1 MLWYNLAQHLT
12 WLPLVI
18 GPVYLTYLVFMR
30 KITRTA
36 LLPYSAQ
43 QVFDLVND
51 VASYPQFLPW
61 CGGSEVLSSSDSEMM
76 AKITIAKAGIKQ
88 TFETCNHL
96 VPGQRIQMN
105 LVDGPFKSLRG
116 EWEFKVLDVDA
127 CKILF
132 EIEFEVSSGLLNAA
146 IGSIFEH
153 IANTLVDS
161 FCERAKQIYS

>member
-1 MLWYNLAQHLT
+1 MK
-12 WLPLVI
+12 
-18 GPVYLTYLVFMR
+18 

-51 VASYPQFLPW
+51 VNAYPQFLPW
-61 CGGSEVLSSSDSEMM
+61 CGGAEVVAESDSEMT
-76 AKITIAKAGIKQ
+76 AKVTIAKAGIKQ
-88 TFETCNHL
+88 TFETRNHL
-96 VPGQRIQMN
+96 VPGHRIQMN

-132 EIEFEVSSGLLNAA
+132 EVEFEVNSGLLNAA
-146 IGSIFEH
+146 IGPIFEQ

-161 FCERAKQIYS
+161 FCERAKQVYS